1 MLGDTTFEKLV
12 ESEAEEILGRALDGA
27 TAEAIDQFIKE
38 VEMTDDAVKEILGEA
53 AIRRRET
60 HAARLILENVG
71 GVAGGI
77 LPFGE
82 GFEGAAAGGG
92 DGVTGHGERKNSY
105 SYSYLILI
113 LSGAARDVRFLS
125 RSMR

>member
-1 MLGDTTFEKLV
+1 
-12 ESEAEEILGRALDGA
+12 
-27 TAEAIDQFIKE
+27 
-38 VEMTDDAVKEILGEA
+38 MTDDAVKEILGEP

-60 HAARLILENVG
+60 HAARLILEDVG

-82 GFEGAAAGGG
+82 GFEGAAAGRG

-105 SYSYLILI
+105 SYSYVIPILI
-113 LSGAARDVRFLS
+113 GAAMDVRFLS